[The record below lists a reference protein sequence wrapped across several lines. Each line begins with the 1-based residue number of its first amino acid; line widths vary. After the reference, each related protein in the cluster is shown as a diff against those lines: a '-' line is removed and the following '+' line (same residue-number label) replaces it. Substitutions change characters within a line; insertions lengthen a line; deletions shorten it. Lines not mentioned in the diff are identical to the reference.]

1 MATLS
6 DLPTPLRALAARAGD
21 SAARQVRITQRGQM
35 WLKPGARAMAFT
47 AVQHIAVERVAF
59 SWKARFPLLGPLA
72 LRVVDDYDAGTGA
85 LTVSLFGLPL
95 QRQRNPE
102 TMRGEALRYLAEL
115 PFVPPALVMNREL
128 EFQEIDDR
136 RVDVAATVAGERLK
150 VTLDLDERGN
160 VVRASSTMRKL
171 KRTANGEQHPGAANS
186 VTTRRSGHSTCRPQA
201 RPTGNSTA
209 DATSTGAET
218 SRELRSSTK
227 HSTGEDVWLEPT
239 AGTSALG

>member
-1 MATLS
+1 VATLS

-160 VVRASSTMRKL
+160 VVRASSTIRKL
-171 KRTANGEQHPGAANS
+171 KRNGEWRATPWGGEFRDYTQIGPLYVPAAGEAYWELDSGRYVYWRGNITGAALIDEAFH
-186 VTTRRSGHSTCRPQA
+186 R
-201 RPTGNSTA
+201 
-209 DATSTGAET
+209 
-218 SRELRSSTK
+218 
-227 HSTGEDVWLEPT
+227 
-239 AGTSALG
+239 